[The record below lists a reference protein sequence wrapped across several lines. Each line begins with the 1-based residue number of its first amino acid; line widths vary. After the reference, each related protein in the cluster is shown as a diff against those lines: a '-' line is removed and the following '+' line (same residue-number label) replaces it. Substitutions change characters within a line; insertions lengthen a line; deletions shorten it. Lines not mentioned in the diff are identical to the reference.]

1 LAAAGALPSTLTPL
15 EKSVIKALLHEGW
28 RNQDIQAL
36 INTGRAATINS
47 GRITGVKNDSKIKPA
62 TKSDV
67 DEFRRRRALFDH
79 QTGLDP
85 FFDERLVRAREAMI
99 LAVELFNTPR
109 IRFKAGV
116 FAMLANVAWTY
127 LLHEFYERHDVDLI
141 DDKGYSLLLSQ
152 MVERHDCPVSL
163 ACRKNLQALKK
174 IRDVVEHLTIGP
186 FDKKWL
192 TIFQA
197 TCLNFEK
204 YLTEWFGQQL
214 TLGHDLGFALQFAR
228 LSINELSSLQQYD
241 LPPHIAALDA
251 GLREN
256 LTPDE
261 ADNLEYQFKVVYTLA
276 GASKS
281 QAHFQFIQPDSA
293 EGVEIQNVLVK
304 FKPADELYPLRP
316 TDVVREVRKQLSRP
330 FTTDKHQ
337 KAWKLYKARPR
348 PGAKDPAATNRTYAI
363 YHAAH
368 RDYTY
373 SHEWVAFL
381 VQTLKDD
388 DEWLKLVNFVPKIQ

>member
-1 LAAAGALPSTLTPL
+1 MASNLLPSTLTPH
-15 EKSVIKALLHEGW
+15 EKSVIKALLQQGW

-36 INTGRAATINS
+36 INTGRAATING
-47 GRITGVKNDSKIKPA
+47 GRITGVKNDSRIKPA
-62 TKSDV
+62 TNTEV

-85 FFDERLVRAREAMI
+85 FSDERLVRAREAMI

-127 LLHEFYERHDVDLI
+127 LLHEYYERRDVVIVDE
-141 DDKGYSLLLSQ
+141 KGYSLLLSQ
-152 MVERHDCPVSL
+152 MVERHDCPVSA
-163 ACRKNLQALKK
+163 ACRKNLEALKK

-186 FDKKWL
+186 FDAKWL

-204 YLTEWFGQQL
+204 YLTEWFGNRL
-214 TLGHDLGFALQFAR
+214 TLGHGLGFALQFAR
-228 LSINELSSLQQYD
+228 LSLNELAFLQQYE

-256 LTPDE
+256 LSAEE
-261 ADNLEYQFKVVYTLA
+261 AEDLEYQFKVVYTLTST
-276 GASKS
+276 SKS
-281 QAHFQFIQPDSA
+281 QAHFQFVQPDSA
-293 EGVEIQNVLVK
+293 EGAEIQNVLVK

-316 TDVVREVRKQLSRP
+316 TDVVREVRTQLDRP
-330 FTTDKHQ
+330 FTSDKHQ
-337 KAWKLYKARPR
+337 KAWKLYKVRPR
-348 PGAKDPAATNRTYAI
+348 SRAKIRPQRTASTASTTPHI
-363 YHAAH
+363 VIT
-368 RDYTY
+368 RTR
-373 SHEWVAFL
+373 
-381 VQTLKDD
+381 
-388 DEWLKLVNFVPKIQ
+388 NIG